1 MTAATFAAACLAR
14 VLLGL
19 TGTSPAASPAQV
31 TVSIDTS
38 GASAVL
44 TAALADPAHAAQ
56 AADAALGNSAVHAM
70 IAKMAI
76 YDTTV
81 TPQAFK
87 AAVIA
92 LANGGSGDPF
102 DLARLRKDPAPT
114 RRMLARLANESDII
128 SRRIAERLQ
137 SFTPD
142 GLDIHAHLFV
152 LVGAAHQNGWAPDQS
167 RPDFYIDLGFHGE
180 EVESVVNISAHEL
193 YHVIQGRVQPNID
206 SALTDHPELPV
217 EARERHRARA
227 VLLNLLLEGTAT
239 YVGDASL
246 YEATGPHLVHDQRE
260 LQRELARAGEIFGL
274 FDTILYRASHD
285 PDAPLA
291 TLLRIGFG
299 GSWDQTGYYVGYR
312 MAKTIDHY
320 DGRARLR
327 TLVTMPPAQLV
338 ADYIAL
344 ASAHPDDRDITPLAP
359 ASVATVEALQR
370 VGTEHR

>member
-1 MTAATFAAACLAR
+1 MTAAIFAVAGL
-14 VLLGL
+14 VNILLGL
-19 TGTSPAASPAQV
+19 KGTSPALAPARV

-38 GASAVL
+38 GANAVL

-56 AADAALGNSAVHAM
+56 TADAALANSAVRAM

-76 YDTTV
+76 YDHTV

-102 DLARLRKDPAPT
+102 DLARLRTDPSPT

-128 SRRIAERLQ
+128 SRRVADRLQ

-142 GLDIHAHLFV
+142 GLDIHARLFV
-152 LVGAAHQNGWAPDQS
+152 LVGAAHQNGWAPDETQ
-167 RPDFYIDLGFHGE
+167 PDFYIDLGFHGE
-180 EVESVVNISAHEL
+180 EVESVINICTHEL
-193 YHVIQGRVQPNID
+193 FHVIQYRVQPDID
-206 SALTDHPELPV
+206 ATMTDHPELPV
-217 EARERHRARA
+217 ETRERHRADA
-227 VLLNLLLEGTAT
+227 VLMNLLLEGTAT

-246 YEATGPHLVHDQRE
+246 YQATGPHLTHDQRE
-260 LQRELARAGEIFGL
+260 LQRELARATEIFGL
-274 FDTILYRASHD
+274 FDTVLYRASHD
-285 PDAPLA
+285 PGAPLA

-312 MAKTIDHY
+312 MAKTIDRY
-320 DGRARLR
+320 SGRDRLR
-327 TLVTMPPAQLV
+327 TLVTLPPAQFV

-344 ASAHPDDRDITPLAP
+344 ARAHPDDPDITPLAP
-359 ASVATVEALQR
+359 ASVATIEELQR
-370 VGTEHR
+370 VGAGPR